1 MKSRLFTAMDQQDT
15 GVISDANAETIK
27 TLSGG
32 RCRWISF
39 GRSVQADYRYKNGAI
54 HYRRRNERHAISVTG
69 SLFANDIMGTSAA
82 AATAVLEA
90 CGLGGRYVENAVGDF
105 EALPHRMNH
114 VGTIDN
120 VMFIDD
126 SKATNISA
134 MVAALEMCDRPVRL
148 IAGGLLKEG
157 DLAPA
162 EKVLAT
168 KVRGLYL
175 IGSAAQK
182 MAEAWGCAVPCHL
195 CERLDVALSKAWKDC
210 SPGEAVL
217 LSPACASF
225 DQFSSF
231 EERGD
236 RFVQLVGKIRE
247 EK

>member
-1 MKSRLFTAMDQQDT
+1 
-15 GVISDANAETIK
+15 
-27 TLSGG
+27 
-32 RCRWISF
+32 
-39 GRSVQADYRYKNGAI
+39 
-54 HYRRRNERHAISVTG
+54 
-69 SLFANDIMGTSAA
+69 
-82 AATAVLEA
+82 
-90 CGLGGRYVENAVGDF
+90 
-105 EALPHRMNH
+105 MNH